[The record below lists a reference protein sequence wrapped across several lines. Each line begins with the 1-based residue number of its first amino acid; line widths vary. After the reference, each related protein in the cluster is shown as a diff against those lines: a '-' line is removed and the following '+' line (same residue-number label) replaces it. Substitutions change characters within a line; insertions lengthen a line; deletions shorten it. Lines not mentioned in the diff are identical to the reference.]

1 MNVLRERN
9 QKIEIYIEIKNLI
22 LDRKEE
28 QNFAQRIGKQYVQI
42 SRLLWLLFAKSNP
55 PKQLPRWF
63 LKVQQC
69 L

>member
-28 QNFAQRIGKQYVQI
+28 QNLENI
-42 SRLLWLLFAKSNP
+42 
-55 PKQLPRWF
+55 
-63 LKVQQC
+63 
-69 L
+69 